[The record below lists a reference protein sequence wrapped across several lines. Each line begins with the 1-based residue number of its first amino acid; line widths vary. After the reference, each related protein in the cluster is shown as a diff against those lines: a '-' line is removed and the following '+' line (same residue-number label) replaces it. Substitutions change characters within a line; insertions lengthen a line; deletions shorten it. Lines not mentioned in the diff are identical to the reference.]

1 MTQLS
6 KLIHDSIAKIVPV
19 SEERE
24 AILQALKDEEM
35 YGGSK
40 SISMIDKYEK
50 IIEDLIK

>member
-6 KLIHDSIAKIVPV
+6 KLIQDSITKLVPG

-24 AILQALKDEEM
+24 AILKALKDEED

-40 SISMIDKYEK
+40 SIGIVDKYEK